1 MHRKLETERSGNW
14 WTRPCGGRDVV
25 SIALPL
31 VVQSAFWSIMWFVDR
46 MFLMWYSPDAMA
58 AALPAGMYHWTMI
71 CLPIGIASYVNTFVA
86 QYYGAHRHDRIGLAV
101 KQGIWFGW
109 AMVPIFLLA
118 IPLAPLI
125 FPGSKPTPE
134 IVRLEIIYFQVLALG
149 AGPLVVSHAQ
159 SAFYTGR
166 GLTVIVM
173 LVNVAGT
180 CVNAVLDYLLIF
192 GHFGFP
198 ELGIAGAGLATAL
211 GNWFTVGVFWLLM
224 RRKADRDRY
233 GLGTHRFDLDLFRR
247 LLRFGVP
254 SGLPLLVEA
263 GAFTLLIKYV
273 SEISLVAS
281 AATSLAFNVN
291 AVAFVP
297 IIGLSIAVSTLVGQK
312 LGENRPELAARATW
326 TALVIGLAYTGLFGV
341 LYIGLPDWFL
351 VAHAAGADPEQFAK
365 IHDTTV
371 ILLRF
376 VALYCLFDATQIVFV
391 GALKGAGDTRFI
403 LLASLVLSILAI
415 AGGRLA
421 QQQYEWNRS
430 GFSLYGWWWVLTGWI
445 FALSVVYL
453 LRFVQGKWQAM
464 RVIEPEI
471 AEVE

>member
-1 MHRKLETERSGNW
+1 MLETERSGNW

-31 VVQSAFWSIMWFVDR
+31 VVQSAFWSIMWFIDR

-86 QYYGAHRHDRIGLAV
+86 QYYGANRHDRIGLAV

-109 AMVPIFLLA
+109 LMVPLFLLA

-125 FPGSKPTPE
+125 FPGDKPSPE

-159 SAFYTGR
+159 SSFYTGR
-166 GLTVIVM
+166 GLTVVVM

-180 CVNAVLDYLLIF
+180 CVNAALDYVLIF

-198 ELGIAGAGLATAL
+198 ELGIAGAGLATAI

-224 RRKADRDRY
+224 RRKINRERY
-233 GLGTHRFDLDLFRR
+233 GLGTHRFDWELFRR

-326 TALVIGLAYTGLFGV
+326 TALVIGLAYTGLFGL
-341 LYIGLPDWFL
+341 LYIGVPDWFL
-351 VAHAAGADPEQFAK
+351 AAHAAGADPEQFAK
-365 IHDTTV
+365 IHAVTL

-376 VALYCLFDATQIVFV
+376 VALYCMFDATQIVFV

-403 LLASLVLSILAI
+403 LLASLILSIVAI
-415 AGGRLA
+415 VGGRLV
-421 QQQYEWNRS
+421 QHQFEWNRY
-430 GFSLYGWWWVLTGWI
+430 GWSLYGWWWVLTAWI

-471 AEVE
+471 PDVD